1 MPGLFR
7 QLRCLNSLTTHGP
20 ELFGEAP
27 IFATTP
33 WGVALKIEESHGNP
47 HFGPSEIFRE
57 PTQLG
62 PKIPRCFPVLGRSVH
77 CTYQYITRRYIYIY
91 IYMHILCTLKMH
103 YAWWYPMVSL
113 YTFIHTYTYIVIYT
127 HTLQVPRKRWD
138 SRIQPQWRY
147 LWQRGKA
154 RLTTGGWS

>member
-1 MPGLFR
+1 MGGSEFFKPLDFRVPGLFR

-77 CTYQYITRRYIYIY
+77 CTYQYITRRYIYIH
-91 IYMHILCTLKMH
+91 IYAHIMHVKNALCM
-103 YAWWYPMVSL
+103 MVSHGISI
-113 YTFIHTYTYIVIYT
+113 YIYTYIYIYSHIYT
-127 HTLQVPRKRWD
+127 YIASPKKEMGQ
-138 SRIQPQWRY
+138 
-147 LWQRGKA
+147 
-154 RLTTGGWS
+154 